1 MLKITKAVA
10 CALLVKKTQS
20 KPPAKP
26 EKGCN
31 KKIGF
36 CGANGECG
44 TDGRCVCTI
53 GNRGIKC
60 EMTDAEMKTKQIESK
75 KAMDKFDTESTAQD
89 FSKDITPADMTKY
102 IDALISLDPSS
113 MEDADIKRA
122 VGDIKKL
129 FTKYK
134 NAGVMTFD

>member
-1 MLKITKAVA
+1 
-10 CALLVKKTQS
+10 
-20 KPPAKP
+20 
-26 EKGCN
+26 
-31 KKIGF
+31 
-36 CGANGECG
+36 
-44 TDGRCVCTI
+44 
-53 GNRGIKC
+53 
-60 EMTDAEMKTKQIESK
+60 
-75 KAMDKFDTESTAQD
+75 MDKFDTESTAQD